1 MAPIQL
7 TCTAISPDRYVAF
20 FEEVS
25 AGREVFAY
33 LPHIPGINP
42 FLLQVGDKIQG
53 WVKDRGG
60 KLELY
65 QAQGTPPLPGGPV
78 PSSNAERVL

>member
-20 FEEVS
+20 FEEVG

-42 FLLQVGDKIQG
+42 FLLQVGDQIQG
-53 WVKDRGG
+53 WIQDRKG

-65 QAQGTPPLPGGPV
+65 QAQGKLPSLSSST